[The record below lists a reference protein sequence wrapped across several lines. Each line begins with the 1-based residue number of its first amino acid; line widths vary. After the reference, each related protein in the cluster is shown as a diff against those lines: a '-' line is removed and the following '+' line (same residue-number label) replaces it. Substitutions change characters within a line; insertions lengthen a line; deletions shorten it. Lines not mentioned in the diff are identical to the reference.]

1 MFNSE
6 VKAMKVHFIL
16 VSRNLV
22 FNFYVHVGMRGAQAV
37 TQMSK
42 REDN

>member
-6 VKAMKVHFIL
+6 VKAMKVHGIL

-22 FNFYVHVGMRGAQAV
+22 FNSYVHIGMQAH
-37 TQMSK
+37 QAPD
-42 REDN
+42 RRWR